1 MFYILLYFFFYLNE
15 IKTKNYCMRVC
26 MTALAVRNL
35 VHKILLFGGSS
46 TEKKKKKHK
55 KYKITQQNN
64 TQQYNKIFSS
74 QPVLHIYI

>member
-1 MFYILLYFFFYLNE
+1 
-15 IKTKNYCMRVC
+15 MRVC

-35 VHKILLFGGSS
+35 VHKNSAVRWKQHR
-46 TEKKKKKHK
+46 KKNT

-64 TQQYNKIFSS
+64 TQQYNIKYSIFSS